1 MRDDKDLKQLA
12 KDLLA
17 DKLFTTCH
25 LRKGDEKLVSSIFMP
40 LMFIDEKQRDE
51 MEAEK
56 VEVLFEYISEANPRS
71 INGYPMFMTMR
82 TMNKEEWEKVIE
94 YHDKMKKALD
104 EV

>member
-1 MRDDKDLKQLA
+1 MRDDEDLKQLA
-12 KDLLA
+12 KDMLA

-25 LRKGDEKLVSSIFMP
+25 LRKGDERLVSSIFMP
-40 LMFIDEKQRDE
+40 LLFIDQKQRDE

-56 VEVLFEYISEANPRS
+56 VEVLFEYISEANSRS

-82 TMNKEEWEKVIE
+82 TMTKEEWDKVNDYYE
-94 YHDKMKKALD
+94 KMKKLLN